1 LDEVDESET
10 GSANLWSGPRKGAG
24 RFSGPCLEE
33 RLVSTRGLRQPLDVE
48 PEDIRLLF
56 EVLFDIRSG
65 AHRALSLLEEEDDEG
80 EENG

>member
-1 LDEVDESET
+1 
-10 GSANLWSGPRKGAG
+10 
-24 RFSGPCLEE
+24 
-33 RLVSTRGLRQPLDVE
+33 VE

-65 AHRALSLLEEEDDEG
+65 AHRALSLLEEEDDEE

>member
-33 RLVSTRGLRQPLDVE
+33 RLVSPRGLW
-48 PEDIRLLF
+48 
-56 EVLFDIRSG
+56 
-65 AHRALSLLEEEDDEG
+65 LLEEEDDEE